1 VPAAS
6 TARPMPAGAESGAGR
21 APTARLL
28 YAVTAPVSARA
39 FFRGRLAYLR
49 EQGYEVH
56 LASSPGE
63 DLVEVGQREGI
74 AIHVLPMRRPIAIF
88 ADVVSLFRACR
99 LIRRLSPDIVD
110 AGTAK
115 AGLLFGL
122 AAALNGVPCRVHSLL
137 GLFETKRGGL
147 GWLLRFTQRISC
159 SCAHLVISISPSL
172 RRRAIE
178 LGMAPPD
185 KIHCIGQG
193 SVNGVDAERFA
204 PTQANLTEAAGLRR
218 KLRIPEGAPVVGF
231 VGRLVRDKGVPEL
244 VEAFLKLREFR
255 PDARLL
261 LVGAF
266 EDIDAVPDVTRQA
279 IRGTPEIAAV
289 GFASSPAPYYHV
301 MNVLAFPTHRE
312 GFGEVALEAAAA
324 GKPVVTTNATGAVDG
339 VVDGL
344 TGFVVPVG
352 DADAL
357 ADALRRIMDDP
368 DLAGRMGASG
378 QLRARTEFRPAAIW
392 EGTDAEYRRLLGES
406 KRREN

>member
-1 VPAAS
+1 
-6 TARPMPAGAESGAGR
+6 M
-21 APTARLL
+21 
-28 YAVTAPVSARA
+28 SARA

-63 DLVEVGQREGI
+63 DLLEVGQREGI
-74 AIHVLPMRRPIAIF
+74 AIHPLPMRRPIAIF
-88 ADVVSLFRACR
+88 ADFVSLFRACL

-137 GLFETKRGGL
+137 GLFETKGGGL
-147 GWLLRFTQRISC
+147 GRLLRLTQRISC
-159 SCAHLVISISPSL
+159 SCAHLVICISPSL

-178 LGMAPPD
+178 LDMAGPD
-185 KIHCIGQG
+185 KIRCIGHG

-204 PTQANLTEAAGLRR
+204 PTEATPAEAFELRDR
-218 KLRIPEGAPVVGF
+218 LGIEHDAPVVGF
-231 VGRLVRDKGVPEL
+231 VGRLVRDKGIPEL
-244 VEAFLKLREFR
+244 VDAFLKLRELHL
-255 PDARLL
+255 DVRLL

-266 EDIDAVPDVTRQA
+266 EDVDPVPDLTMQA
-279 IRGTPEIAAV
+279 IRGTPGITAV
-289 GFASSPAPYYHV
+289 GFAPNPVPYYHV
-301 MNVLAFPTHRE
+301 MDVLAFPTHRE

-339 VVDGL
+339 VVDGV
-344 TGFVVPVG
+344 TGIVVPVG

-357 ADALRRIMDDP
+357 ADALRRILDDP
-368 DLAGRMGASG
+368 EAAKRMGAAG
-378 QLRARTEFRPAAIW
+378 QRRARTEFRPITIW
-392 EGTDAEYRRLLGES
+392 EGIDVEYRRLLTDS
-406 KRREN
+406 RMREN